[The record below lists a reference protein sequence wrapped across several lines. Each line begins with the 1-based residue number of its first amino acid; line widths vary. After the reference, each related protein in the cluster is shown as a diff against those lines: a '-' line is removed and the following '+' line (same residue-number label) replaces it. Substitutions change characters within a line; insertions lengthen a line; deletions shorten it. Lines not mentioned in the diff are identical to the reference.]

1 MTYQLDKALR
11 AFLTK
16 GETKGEGVAT
26 ITSVDKKIGKLKAV
40 TLALTGGIELTV
52 TAKELHDKPIKLGD
66 QFFFSIK
73 SGDMLRTVRPET
85 EAKVKVSKS
94 ALDQRGEGSARLK
107 SQRA

>member
-40 TLALTGGIELTV
+40 TLSLTGGIELTV
-52 TAKELHDKPIKLGD
+52 LAKELHDKPIKLGD
-66 QFFFSIK
+66 LFFFSVK
-73 SGDMLRTVRPET
+73 TGDVLRTERPAV
-85 EAKVKVSKS
+85 EAKVKIDKS
-94 ALDQRGEGSARLK
+94 ALGQRGEGSSRIK
-107 SQRA
+107 TQRA